1 MSDSRN
7 SKRMIE
13 STTKYLNEIFEN
25 TSKIQAIRVDL
36 GYKKEHAIKA
46 SLDDINK
53 DLAHLLNNRRT
64 KPSIFEDMIGY
75 IAKREYTDDKGPHVH
90 GFFFYDGHKIK
101 KDAFKGD
108 QIGKY
113 WNNEITSGKG
123 IYHNCNRNK
132 GKYPASALGM
142 INHTDE
148 TKRTV
153 LNEKALGYLCKAEQS
168 IDPIKQT
175 GHERSFTRGIAPRKK
190 GNAGRPRKNDWK

>member
-13 STTKYLNEIFEN
+13 STTKYLNEMFEN

-36 GYKKEHAIKA
+36 GYKKEHARKA

-53 DLAHLLNNRRT
+53 DLAHLLSNRRT
-64 KPSIFEDMIGY
+64 KPSIFVDMIGY

-90 GFFFYDGHKIK
+90 GFFFYDGQKIK

-132 GKYPASALGM
+132 EKYPTSVNQHAK
-142 INHTDE
+142 IT
-148 TKRTV
+148 R
-153 LNEKALGYLCKAEQS
+153 EKLESTLKSYQFVSERIRHL
-168 IDPIKQT
+168 T
-175 GHERSFTRGIAPRKK
+175 GEPWSDRHGANSRNQAPLFYK
-190 GNAGRPRKNDWK
+190 